1 LAVGR
6 DAVLFAW
13 KQMPAMGELF
23 AAVTMLFDPGM
34 ESNPICPGFSENA
47 RKL

>member
-1 LAVGR
+1 METNACHG
-6 DAVLFAW
+6 
-13 KQMPAMGELF
+13 QLF
-23 AAVTMLFDPGM
+23 AAVAMLFDPGM